1 MSIQM
6 SRRSAVALGLGLL
19 ASAPAAAIAQT
30 ITKAGAEGR
39 ARPLRGS

>member
-19 ASAPAAAIAQT
+19 AGAPMV
-30 ITKAGAEGR
+30 E
-39 ARPLRGS
+39 SEDE